1 MNNTAGASMGP
12 YRGLKGSQR
21 SKNGYNLDFTDF
33 LNTFATI
40 WVSGL
45 AIVSSIQIIEQ
56 LEKNDSGAPTGLFRG
71 PKGPK
76 EAEMAI
82 IFIFP
87 FSWIHL
93 RQIEFVAWKWSHIK
107 DKLMQIIKQ
116 SINNAAGAPQA
127 HVGASKGPK
136 ETKMAIIL
144 IFLIFWIHLQQFE
157 SVAWQW
163 SHMKDKLMQ
172 INEQFEKN
180 DAGAP
185 MGPFR
190 GPKGTQRSRN
200 GYNFYFPDF
209 LNKFGTKW
217 VGRLAVVSYKR

>member
-56 LEKNDSGAPTGLFRG
+56 LEKNDFGAPTGLFRG

-87 FSWIHL
+87 ISWIIF
-93 RQIEFVAWKWSHIK
+93 RQIGSVAWQWSLK
-107 DKLMQIIKQ
+107 KNKLMQIIKK
-116 SINNAAGAPQA
+116 SMNNAAGAPT
-127 HVGASKGPK
+127 GPYRGLKG
-136 ETKMAIIL
+136 
-144 IFLIFWIHLQQFE
+144 
-157 SVAWQW
+157 S
-163 SHMKDKLMQ
+163 
-172 INEQFEKN
+172 
-180 DAGAP
+180 
-185 MGPFR
+185 
-190 GPKGTQRSRN
+190 QRSKN
-200 GYNFYFPDF
+200 GYNLDFPDL
-209 LNKFGTKW
+209 LNTFATIW
-217 VGRLAVVSYKR
+217 VSGLAMVSYER